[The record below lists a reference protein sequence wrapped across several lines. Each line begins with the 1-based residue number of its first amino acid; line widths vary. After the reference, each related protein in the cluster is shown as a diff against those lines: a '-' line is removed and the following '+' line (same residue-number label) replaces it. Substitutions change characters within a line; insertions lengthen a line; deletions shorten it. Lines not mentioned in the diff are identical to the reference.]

1 MWPSRI
7 AQRNRISDEL
17 DTARGPMGLVGLP
30 DAASM
35 EALAMQFV
43 ASLRREDY
51 YKGVQLKPVSANRAD
66 PNDPSFDAE
75 RAVAFHMQR
84 GDVDE
89 AGWLIFLM
97 THFARRSDTG
107 WLRLQHVYGKLGGG
121 IWSWGKVIGD
131 PGAFYRWLNANWQD
145 VGGAFG
151 NHRKYESMRPT
162 SSRPMARTVADYL
175 VWIGPGGHRAFF
187 ADTVRSAGNDP
198 HVIFDHLYRTL
209 EVRSFGRLAKFDYL
223 ALVGRY
229 ALAPISAGSA
239 YLDGATGPGRGVRLL
254 FDGDPTSATRN
265 SVLQSKLDTLDARLG
280 VGMEVMEDALCNWQK
295 SSRQFVHY
303 TG

>member
-1 MWPSRI
+1 
-7 AQRNRISDEL
+7 
-17 DTARGPMGLVGLP
+17 MGLVGLP

-97 THFARRSDTG
+97 THFA
-107 WLRLQHVYGKLGGG
+107 GG